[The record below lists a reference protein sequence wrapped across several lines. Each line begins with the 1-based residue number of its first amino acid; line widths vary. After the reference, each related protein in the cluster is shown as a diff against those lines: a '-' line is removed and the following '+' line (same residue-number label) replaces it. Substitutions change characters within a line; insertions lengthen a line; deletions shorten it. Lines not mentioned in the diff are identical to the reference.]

1 MAYIPSLKT
10 QYKEQIVPALM
21 KEFGYSSVMQC
32 PKLEKIV
39 INQGMGQAVADKKL
53 IDIAQQ
59 ELTVIAGQKAVQTK
73 SRKDIS
79 NFKLRKGMP
88 IGVRVTL
95 RQNRMYEF
103 LERLIAVA
111 LPRIR
116 DFKGINDRFDGQGN
130 YTLGITEQII
140 FPEIDI
146 DKISKI
152 LGMEITFVTTA
163 RTDEEAHAL
172 LKAFGLPFK
181 KHNN

>member
-53 IDIAQQ
+53 IDIAQE
-59 ELTVIAGQKAVQTK
+59 ELTMITGQKAVQTK

-116 DFKGINDRFDGQGN
+116 DFKGINDRFDGQG
-130 YTLGITEQII
+130 T
-140 FPEIDI
+140 
-146 DKISKI
+146 
-152 LGMEITFVTTA
+152 
-163 RTDEEAHAL
+163 
-172 LKAFGLPFK
+172 
-181 KHNN
+181 KHR